1 MIFFFSLCSRTPRFY
16 ASLSRV
22 AAGGIGGMAGLAQQQ
37 QQHQQQ
43 RHMLATGARSMSVS
57 TGPGSYPAGMNRNVQ
72 SIGMLPPVQRT
83 RSDALRQNL
92 ERNLYMDL
100 DRGGGRDLETG
111 SPALSDNVLFDSH
124 LCYATT
130 PSSSN
135 GNSDREENNG
145 QLPAVAPPPPAAT
158 SPTSRLLLEYEM
170 HLRNTLAKGLDA
182 ESCSLHTF
190 EALLSQSMEDL
201 GKSDDFD

>member
-1 MIFFFSLCSRTPRFY
+1 MPHQ
-16 ASLSRV
+16 
-22 AAGGIGGMAGLAQQQ
+22 QQQ
-37 QQHQQQ
+37 QQHHQ
-43 RHMLATGARSMSVS
+43 MLSAGAARSMSVNDRGGN
-57 TGPGSYPAGMNRNVQ
+57 GPVYPSRGVQ
-72 SIGMLPPVQRT
+72 STGMLPPVQRT

-100 DRGGGRDLETG
+100 DRHDTG
-111 SPALSDNVLFDSH
+111 SPALSDNILFDSH

-135 GNSDREENNG
+135 GNSDLENNG
-145 QLPAVAPPPPAAT
+145 QLPAQAPPPPSSAAAT

-201 GKSDDFD
+201 GKFIPLWAFFIILLLYPALKRNQSHTITQDPSFEILMVLE